1 MHISEL
7 TTRRPVATAMFFLA
21 LILIGLISLTKL
33 PVNLLPDITF
43 PRLMIWTQ
51 YTDIGPAEIE
61 EQVTARIE
69 EIVATVPGV
78 RTIHSWSR
86 TGNSIV
92 VVEFLW
98 GTDMDYTSMT
108 LREKLDNL
116 RHTSLAREVD
126 RPVILRVDPRAQ
138 PIITLAITGDASL
151 YELYTLTRDVFKRR
165 FEQLDGVALA
175 TVTGGR
181 QREIR
186 VEVDMQ
192 KLAAF
197 GISLQQVENALRQ
210 ANDARPG
217 GSIKKGRYRYA
228 LRTVGEFKT
237 VQEIG
242 ETALTLSTDKKKQAA
257 GIVRLLDVAN
267 IIDGFRERQGM
278 TFLDDKPAIGLL
290 ITREASANTVRVAGQ
305 VLEVLEQLRAH
316 YPEVE
321 IALVDNQA
329 EFIEASISQV
339 QQAIVLGGI
348 LAFLVLFF
356 FLHDV
361 RNPVNIAISMPVS
374 VIVTFAM
381 MYFSG
386 TTLNMISLGGLALG
400 VGMLVDN
407 SIVVL
412 ENIFRRETEEGMEL
426 RQAAVAGTRE
436 VSMPIIASTLTTI
449 AVFFPILYIEGVAGQ
464 LFRDQTLTVSFSLL
478 ASLLVALAL
487 LPMLASRWVRRPELQ
502 PENVR
507 PQTPHRP
514 SERWWLWP
522 WWAIRTGWFYLS
534 SFTRGLLGYW
544 LRGTGRALRALLDP
558 VFAAFD
564 RFFARFATHYYDRLL
579 QRALDRP
586 RAVLTYT
593 SLAFLIA
600 ILLALF
606 LDRRL
611 MPRVEQGRLTVAVE
625 LAPGSLLEKTEAVT
639 TAIRDTLLND
649 ARVASVFAQLGMV
662 EGDFRLI
669 KPRIGTH
676 IAEMQVFLADG
687 VSSLQMM
694 RELHEKLT
702 PVSHDHNARVALLE
716 PKTAV
721 GEVLGTT
728 LADLAVLIRGNET
741 ATADSL
747 EANLRA
753 RLAHVPGVE
762 QVYSPGDEKRT
773 ELRLYI
779 DRDRAASFQ
788 IPPAEIAE
796 FVRSYLHGKI
806 ATDFR
811 AFDRK
816 VPILVRAGANW
827 RQNIEDLLNFPL
839 HYNGISVPVSQ
850 LVDVG
855 QSLSP
860 AVIER
865 EGQVRQRTLYL
876 SVAGRGYNAVS
887 EDVRKILQDTPVPYG
902 FQLALGG
909 QWQEMVASFRELIF
923 AFMLAFVLVFMILA
937 AQFES
942 LRHPFVIMLAVP
954 LALIGVIIGLLV
966 TGQSFNIMSLIG
978 LVVLVGIVV
987 NDAIVKVDFINQER
1001 SRGTSLRRA
1010 ILLAGQK
1017 RLRPIL
1023 MTTITT
1029 VLGLLPMAIG
1039 FGEGAELRRP
1049 LAIAIIFGLSFATVL
1064 TLIVVPVLYQ
1074 SLSGAGNDS
1083 RLTARQE
1090 G

>member
-21 LILIGLISLTKL
+21 LILIGLISLARL

-61 EQVTARIE
+61 ERVTARIE
-69 EIVATVPGV
+69 EVVATVPGV
-78 RTIHSWSR
+78 RKIHSWSR

-116 RHTSLAREVD
+116 RHTGLAREVD

-138 PIITLAITGDASL
+138 PIITLAITGEASL
-151 YELYTLTRDVFKRR
+151 YELYTLSRDVFKRR

-192 KLAAF
+192 KLTAL
-197 GISLQQVENALRQ
+197 GLSLSAVEDALKQ
-210 ANDARPG
+210 ANDSRPG

-228 LRTVGEFKT
+228 LRTIGEFRS
-237 VQEIG
+237 VEEIG
-242 ETALTLSTDKKKQAA
+242 ETALSLPTA
-257 GIVRLLDVAN
+257 GENTEPTIIRLRDVAT
-267 IIDGFRERQGM
+267 IIDGFREKQGA
-278 TFLDDKPAIGLL
+278 TFYNEKPAIGLL
-290 ITREASANTVRVAGQ
+290 ITREANANTVRVAER
-305 VLEVLEQLRAH
+305 VLEVLGQLRER
-316 YPEVE
+316 YPEVD
-321 IALVDNQA
+321 IHLVDNQA
-329 EFIEASISQV
+329 DFISSSISQV
-339 QQAIVLGGI
+339 QQAIIYGGM

-356 FLHDV
+356 FLHDI
-361 RNPVNIAISMPVS
+361 RNPINIAISMPVS

-412 ENIFRRETEEGMEL
+412 ENIFRREKEEGLALQE
-426 RQAAVAGTRE
+426 AAVAGTRE

-449 AVFFPILYIEGVAGQ
+449 AVFFPILYIQGVAGQ

-487 LPMLASRWVRRPELQ
+487 LPMLASRWQMRASSAEQERP
-502 PENVR
+502 PDDPR
-507 PQTPHRP
+507 PQNALKLAL
-514 SERWWLWP
+514 WLLKQ
-522 WWAIRTGWFYLS
+522 ARRHIADFL
-534 SFTRGLLGYW
+534 RGIMHYW
-544 LRGTGRALRALLDP
+544 LNGLAAFFAKMTAP

-564 RFFARFATHYYDRLL
+564 HAFNRFASHTYEPRLR
-579 QRALDRP
+579 RALDHPGR
-586 RAVLTYT
+586 VLKYT
-593 SLAFLIA
+593 ALAFALTMI
-600 ILLALF
+600 LALF
-606 LDRRL
+606 LERRL
-611 MPRVEQGRLTVAVE
+611 MPRVEQGRLTVSLE
-625 LAPGSLLEKTEAVT
+625 LAPGSLLEKTEEAAAAVRKILLDDERV
-639 TAIRDTLLND
+639 TA
-649 ARVASVFAQLGMV
+649 VFSQLGMV

-669 KPRIGTH
+669 KPCIGSH
-676 IAEMQVFLADG
+676 IAELHVFLERG
-687 VSSLQMM
+687 VSSLRMM
-694 RELHEKLT
+694 SELHDKLQ
-702 PVSHDHNARVALLE
+702 PVETGFNARIALLE
-716 PKTAV
+716 PQTAV
-721 GEVLGTT
+721 GEILGTT
-728 LADLAVLIRGNET
+728 LADISVLIRGNDQT
-741 ATADSL
+741 AADSL
-747 EANLRA
+747 ESRLRS
-753 RLAHVPGVE
+753 RLTKIPGIK
-762 QVYSPGDEKRT
+762 QVYSPSDEKRT
-773 ELRLYI
+773 ELRLHI
-779 DRDRAASFQ
+779 DRERAAAFQ
-788 IPPAEIAE
+788 IGAGTVAT
-796 FVRSYLHGKI
+796 FVRSYLQGTI

-811 AFDRK
+811 SFDRK
-816 VPILVRAGANW
+816 IPILVRADSTW
-827 RQNIEDLLNFPL
+827 RQRVEDLLDVPL
-839 HYNGISVPVSQ
+839 QVDGRAVPVSQ
-850 LVDVG
+850 LVVVEE
-855 QSLSP
+855 SMSP

-865 EGQVRQRTLYL
+865 EDQVRQRTLYV
-876 SVAGRGYNAVS
+876 SIAGRSYNAVA
-887 EDVRKILQDTPVPYG
+887 EEIETVLAGTPVPYG
-902 FQLALGG
+902 FQLLLGG
-909 QWQEMVASFRELIF
+909 QWQEMLASFREMLF
-923 AFMLAFVLVFMILA
+923 AFLLAFVLVFMILA

-942 LRHPFVIMLAVP
+942 LRHPFVIILTVP
-954 LALIGVIIGLLV
+954 LALIGVTIGLLL

-1001 SRGTSLRRA
+1001 GRGTPLREA
-1010 ILLAGQK
+1010 ILLAGRK

-1039 FGEGAELRRP
+1039 FGDGAELRRP
-1049 LAIAIIFGLSFATVL
+1049 LAIAIIFGLSFATIL

-1074 SLSGAGNDS
+1074 TIARYERSSLKPAAGAGE
-1083 RLTARQE
+1083 R
-1090 G
+1090 